1 MARGM
6 AGRMKAVFDTNI
18 LVDYLNGVPA
28 AQRELEQYEEVA
40 ISIVTWMEV
49 LAGAGDAQEE
59 AVARDFL
66 SRFNLQ
72 PLGKTVAERAIKIRR
87 QHKLKLPDA
96 IIWATA
102 AELGRVLVTRNT
114 KDFPETNPGIRVPY
128 RV

>member
-1 MARGM
+1 MAS
-6 AGRMKAVFDTNI
+6 RMKAVFDTNI
-18 LVDYLNGVPA
+18 LVDYLNGIPA

-49 LAGAGDAQEE
+49 LAGADDAQEE

-87 QHKLKLPDA
+87 QYKLKLPDA

-102 AELGRVLVTRNT
+102 TELGRMLVTRNT
-114 KDFPETNPGIRVPY
+114 MDFPETNPGIRVPY